1 MTSIV
6 ESKNN
11 WDNNMRYLIP
21 GMIQYARAYVI
32 KYHANLL
39 NEIKALTEIF
49 DRVITIR
56 LDESSF
62 SLLNTMILSFPY
74 EALKPYYPGIFNKI
88 LTRLHADK
96 QSNKQSMQFSRG
108 LVYSLSLFININGI
122 PELINSLEQIQPGI
136 FMMVIKSESDKIEKV
151 DGINR
156 RREVLLG
163 FTKLI
168 IGIEGIPTDTLN
180 NIISG
185 LARLVELG
193 VRRNF
198 GPEEE
203 ELGDDNMQ
211 RMKYQQ
217 LFNATVNVNIK
228 LNFRNRKTSV

>member
-1 MTSIV
+1 M
-6 ESKNN
+6 
-11 WDNNMRYLIP
+11 
-21 GMIQYARAYVI
+21 
-32 KYHANLL
+32 
-39 NEIKALTEIF
+39 
-49 DRVITIR
+49 
-56 LDESSF
+56 
-62 SLLNTMILSFPY
+62 
-74 EALKPYYPGIFNKI
+74 
-88 LTRLHADK
+88 
-96 QSNKQSMQFSRG
+96 
-108 LVYSLSLFININGI
+108 LFRS
-122 PELINSLEQIQPGI
+122 PELINNLEQIQPGI

-151 DGINR
+151 DGVNR

-185 LARLVELG
+185 LVRLVELG

-228 LNFRNRKTSV
+228 LNFRTFIQEILMTLKK